1 MLKNE
6 KLYRLFYYR
15 FEFGCEFGFS
25 TKLSIKD
32 VNHFRIMGTVPKIK
46 KMTDKGYYVRRMQF
60 PSTGQGPL
68 KLTPTYSPL
77 KLMSTLEE
85 LGLTGDKDLQSRYVC
100 VYWY

>member
-46 KMTDKGYYVRRMQF
+46 KMTDKGFYV
-60 PSTGQGPL
+60 
-68 KLTPTYSPL
+68 
-77 KLMSTLEE
+77 
-85 LGLTGDKDLQSRYVC
+85 
-100 VYWY
+100 